1 MNTSVKIKT
10 AFKWNGDAAIT
21 IFFHELAGEEL
32 IRTIQS
38 LAEVLRNTFPD
49 KLIDVVPAYQSL
61 TLYLDILN
69 TDANSIELSIKE
81 TVKEAVKEGG
91 EKHLNEQVKPDKSNL
106 IEIPVCYDEEV
117 GVDLASLAEH
127 CNLNIAEVITLHTQ
141 EDYLV
146 NMLGFLPG
154 FLYLS
159 GLNEQLHCPRKSTP
173 SLKVPAGAVAIGG
186 GQTGIYPVESPGGWH
201 IIGRTPI
208 SIFNPNTET
217 PFIAKPLD
225 KIRFVSISKEEYMQ
239 LRQLRQLSKEVQ

>member
-1 MNTSVKIKT
+1 MNTASKIKT
-10 AFKWNGDAAIT
+10 EFKWNGDAAIT
-21 IFFHELAGEEL
+21 IFFDEQAGEQL
-32 IRTIQS
+32 IRKIQS
-38 LAEVLRNTFPD
+38 LAEVLRNAFPHE
-49 KLIDVVPAYQSL
+49 LTDVVPAYQSL

-69 TDANSIELSIKE
+69 TDTNSIELSIKE
-81 TVKEAVKEGG
+81 VVKETL
-91 EKHLNEQVKPDKSNL
+91 EKHLNKQAKPDKSNL
-106 IEIPVCYDEEV
+106 IEIPVCYDEEY
-117 GVDLASLAEH
+117 GIDLASLAEH
-127 CNLNIAEVITLHTQ
+127 CSLSIVEVIKLHTQ

-173 SLKVPAGAVAIGG
+173 SIKVPAGAVAIGG

-217 PFIAKPLD
+217 PFIARPLD
-225 KIRFVSISKEEYMQ
+225 KIRFVSISKEEYKK
-239 LRQLRQLSKEVQ
+239 LRQLSKEVQ

>member
-1 MNTSVKIKT
+1 MNTPVKIKT
-10 AFKWNGDAAIT
+10 SFKWNGDAAIT
-21 IFFHELAGEEL
+21 IFFNEQAGEEL
-32 IRTIQS
+32 IRTIQFLS
-38 LAEVLRNTFPD
+38 EVLRNTFSNE
-49 KLIDVVPAYQSL
+49 LIDVVPAYQSL
-61 TLYLDILN
+61 TLYLDVLN
-69 TDANSIELSIKE
+69 INIEAIELSIIE
-81 TVKEAVKEGG
+81 TVERYLKE
-91 EKHLNEQVKPDKSNL
+91 QIKPHKPNL
-106 IEIPVCYDEEV
+106 IEIPVCYDEEYGTDLV
-117 GVDLASLAEH
+117 GLGKHCDLS
-127 CNLNIAEVITLHTQ
+127 ITEVIALHTQ

-173 SLKVPAGAVAIGG
+173 SSKVPAGAVAIGG

-225 KIRFVSISKEEYMQ
+225 KVRFFSISKEEYI
-239 LRQLRQLSKEVQ
+239 QLRQLSKEVQ